1 MLDRDEVAAM
11 NIARRGRLRF
21 YRSKG
26 EAVEAMVQ
34 EPNVDT
40 SMPNVILKVD
50 ASKLT
55 VRHEPTT

>member
-1 MLDRDEVAAM
+1 MDRDEVEAM

-34 EPNVDT
+34 EPNADT

-50 ASKLT
+50 ASK
-55 VRHEPTT
+55 